1 MLGNKEN
8 KTRMVKKEE
17 VERKW
22 YLVDAKDKTLGRL
35 ASKIATILMGKHK
48 PYYTPHVDCGD
59 FVVVINADKVKLTG
73 AKWEKKIYYWHTGY
87 LGGLKSRT
95 AKQMLEKKPE
105 FLIWHAVKGMLPK
118 NNLARRMLK
127 KLKVYAGEHHPHQ
140 AQKPE
145 PLDIPGC

>member
-1 MLGNKEN
+1 MA
-8 KTRMVKKEE
+8 KKGE

-35 ASKIATILMGKHK
+35 ASKIAVILMGKHK
-48 PYYTPHVDCGD
+48 PQYTPHVDCGD

-73 AKWEKKIYYWHTGY
+73 QKWEKKIYYWHSGY

-95 AKQMLEKKPE
+95 AKEMLERKPE
-105 FLIWHAVKGMLPK
+105 YLIYHAIKGMLPK

-127 KLKVYAGEHHPHQ
+127 KLKVYAGENHPHQ

-145 PLDIPGC
+145 PIEITGC

>member
-1 MLGNKEN
+1 MLGK
-8 KTRMVKKEE
+8 KTYMAKKGE

-35 ASKIATILMGKHK
+35 ASKIAVLLMGKHK
-48 PYYTPHVDCGD
+48 PTYTPHVDCGD
-59 FVVVINADKVKLTG
+59 FVVVINADKIRLTG
-73 AKWEKKIYYWHTGY
+73 AKWEKKLYYWHSGY

-95 AKQMLEKKPE
+95 AKQMLERKPE
-105 FLIWHAVKGMLPK
+105 YLLWHAVRGMLPK

-127 KLKVYAGEHHPHQ
+127 KLKIYAGETHPHA

-145 PLDIPGC
+145 PIEIEGC

>member
-1 MLGNKEN
+1 MQ
-8 KTRMVKKEE
+8 KTYMAKKGE

-35 ASKIATILMGKHK
+35 ASKIAIILMGKHK

-59 FVVVINADKVKLTG
+59 FVVVINADKIKLTG
-73 AKWEKKIYYWHTGY
+73 SKWDKKVYYWHTGY
-87 LGGLKSRT
+87 LGGIKSRT

-105 FLIWHAVKGMLPK
+105 FLIYHAVKGMLPK

-127 KLKVYAGEHHPHQ
+127 KLKVYAGEMHPHT

-145 PLDIPGC
+145 SIEIEGC

>member
-1 MLGNKEN
+1 MLGK
-8 KTRMVKKEE
+8 KTYMAKKGE

-35 ASKIATILMGKHK
+35 ASKIAVILMGKHK
-48 PYYTPHVDCGD
+48 PQYTPHVDCGD

-73 AKWEKKIYYWHTGY
+73 QKWEKKIYYWHSGY

-95 AKQMLEKKPE
+95 AKEMLEKKPE
-105 FLIWHAVKGMLPK
+105 YLIYHAVKGMLPK

-127 KLKVYAGEHHPHQ
+127 KLKVYAGENHPHQ

-145 PLDIPGC
+145 PIEITGC

>member
-1 MLGNKEN
+1 MA
-8 KTRMVKKEE
+8 KKGE

-35 ASKIATILMGKHK
+35 ASKIAIILMGKHK

-59 FVVVINADKVKLTG
+59 FVVVINADKIKLTG
-73 AKWEKKIYYWHTGY
+73 SKWDKKVYYWHTGY
-87 LGGLKSRT
+87 LGGIKSRT

-105 FLIWHAVKGMLPK
+105 FLIYHAVKGMLPK

-127 KLKVYAGEHHPHQ
+127 KLKVYAGEMHPHT

-145 PLDIPGC
+145 PIEIEGC

>member
-1 MLGNKEN
+1 MLGK
-8 KTRMVKKEE
+8 KTYMAKKGE

-35 ASKIATILMGKHK
+35 ASKIAVILMGKHK
-48 PYYTPHVDCGD
+48 PQYTPHVDCGD
-59 FVVVINADKVKLTG
+59 FVVVINADKVRLTG
-73 AKWEKKIYYWHTGY
+73 AKWDKKVYYWHSGY

-95 AKQMLEKKPE
+95 ARQMLERKPE

-127 KLKVYAGEHHPHQ
+127 KLKVYAGETHPHQ

-145 PLDIPGC
+145 PIDIEGC